1 MDLDEFRTMVTTCRV
16 AANLFTGNEELN
28 RLTESQMVALLLFA
42 KWPEKHEGPND
53 TDDSS
58 GLGGLVTVVQQSHKD
73 IGAEQGEETAEHSH
87 RRHALEDRA
96 LLLGVTDLELLKLD
110 AIIAEIQGREKK
122 VCICA

>member
-1 MDLDEFRTMVTTCRV
+1 MVKTCRL
-16 AANLFTGNEELN
+16 AANLFTGNEELG
-28 RLTESQMVALLLFA
+28 RLTENQMVALLLFA
-42 KWPEKHEGPND
+42 DWPEMHTGPMD
-53 TDDSS
+53 TDDSN
-58 GLGGLVTVVQQSHKD
+58 GLGGLVTVVQQSTVSHNL
-73 IGAEQGEETAEHSH
+73 GAEEGEETPEHSH

>member
-1 MDLDEFRTMVTTCRV
+1 MVKTCRL
-16 AANLFTGNEELN
+16 AANLFTGNEELS
-28 RLTESQMVALLLFA
+28 RLTQNQMVALLLFA
-42 KWPEKHEGPND
+42 GWPENPKGPMD
-53 TDDSS
+53 TDDSN
-58 GLGGLVTVVQQSHKD
+58 GLGGLVTVVQQSHNL
-73 IGAEQGEETAEHSH
+73 GAEEGEETPEHSH